1 MLSNRCDYAVNKTDP
16 EAIVC
21 RSVTGENVRLTREHF
36 DSDEEFQKWK
46 AWSDEDYRNAALR
59 ERAFNDRR
67 YSFELDHLLD
77 RHEYSDW
84 LSAELKGSEK
94 LKKGEIISIIRSI
107 LTDTQFRRLWQR
119 FACEYELAEI
129 ASSEGVSVTA
139 VVDAIRYAMK
149 RLKSIKFSTHL
160 KTYDAARDKANNKC
174 QSKSNA
180 HNRDGSQQ
188 QNCKFSVNNF
198 IRHKTPCKNRAKKRD
213 I

>member
-1 MLSNRCDYAVNKTDP
+1 MLSNNSDYAVNKTDP

-21 RSVTGENVRLTREHF
+21 RSVTSENVRLTREHF
-36 DSDEEFQKWK
+36 DSDEEFQKCK
-46 AWSDEDYRNAALR
+46 AWSDEDYRNSALR
-59 ERAFNDRR
+59 ERALNDRR

-107 LTDTQFRRLWQR
+107 IRSILTDTQFRRLWQR

-139 VVDAIRYAMK
+139 VVDSIRYTMK
-149 RLKSIKFSTHL
+149 RLKSIKFSIYL
-160 KTYDAARDKANNKC
+160 KTYDAARNKANNKC
-174 QSKSNA
+174 QSKSKA

-188 QNCKFSVNNF
+188 QNCELSVSNF
-198 IRHKTPCKNRAKKRD
+198 ILHKIP
-213 I
+213 

>member
-1 MLSNRCDYAVNKTDP
+1 MLSNNSDYAVNKTDP

-21 RSVTGENVRLTREHF
+21 RSVTSENVRLTREHF
-36 DSDEEFQKWK
+36 DSDEEFQKCK
-46 AWSDEDYRNAALR
+46 AWSDEDYRNSALR
-59 ERAFNDRR
+59 ERALNDRR

-107 LTDTQFRRLWQR
+107 IRSILTDTQFRRLWQR

-139 VVDAIRYAMK
+139 VVDSIRYAMK
-149 RLKSIKFSTHL
+149 RLESIKFSTHL
-160 KTYDAARDKANNKC
+160 KTYDAARNKANNKC

-188 QNCKFSVNNF
+188 QNCELSVSNF
-198 IRHKTPCKNRAKKRD
+198 ILHKIP
-213 I
+213 

>member
-1 MLSNRCDYAVNKTDP
+1 MLSNNSDYAVNKTDP

-36 DSDEEFQKWK
+36 DSDEEFQKCK
-46 AWSDEDYRNAALR
+46 AWSDEDYRNSALR
-59 ERAFNDRR
+59 ERALNDRR

-107 LTDTQFRRLWQR
+107 IRSILTDTQFRRLWQR

-129 ASSEGVSVTA
+129 ASGEGVSVTA
-139 VVDAIRYAMK
+139 VVDSIRYAMK
-149 RLKSIKFSTHL
+149 RLTSIKFSTHL
-160 KTYDAARDKANNKC
+160 KTYDAARNKANNKC

-188 QNCKFSVNNF
+188 QNCELSVSNF
-198 IRHKTPCKNRAKKRD
+198 ILHKIP
-213 I
+213 

>member
-1 MLSNRCDYAVNKTDP
+1 MLSNNSDYAVNKTDP

-36 DSDEEFQKWK
+36 DSDEEFQKCK
-46 AWSDEDYRNAALR
+46 AWSDEDYRNSALR
-59 ERAFNDRR
+59 ERALNDRR

-107 LTDTQFRRLWQR
+107 IRSILTDTQFRRLWQR

-139 VVDAIRYAMK
+139 VVDSIRYAMK
-149 RLKSIKFSTHL
+149 RLTSIKFSTHL
-160 KTYDAARDKANNKC
+160 KTYDAARNKANNKC

-188 QNCKFSVNNF
+188 QNCELSVSNF
-198 IRHKTPCKNRAKKRD
+198 ILHKIP
-213 I
+213 

>member
-1 MLSNRCDYAVNKTDP
+1 MLSNNSDYAVNKTDP

-21 RSVTGENVRLTREHF
+21 RSVTSENVRLTREHF
-36 DSDEEFQKWK
+36 DSDEEFQKCK
-46 AWSDEDYRNAALR
+46 AWSDEDYRNSALR
-59 ERAFNDRR
+59 ERALNDRR

-107 LTDTQFRRLWQR
+107 IRSILTDTQFRRLWQR

-139 VVDAIRYAMK
+139 VVDSIRYAMK
-149 RLKSIKFSTHL
+149 RLTSIKFSTHL
-160 KTYDAARDKANNKC
+160 KTYDAARNKANNKC

-188 QNCKFSVNNF
+188 QNCELSVSNF
-198 IRHKTPCKNRAKKRD
+198 ILHKIP
-213 I
+213 

>member
-1 MLSNRCDYAVNKTDP
+1 MLSNNSDYAVNKTDP

-21 RSVTGENVRLTREHF
+21 RSVTSENVRLTREHF
-36 DSDEEFQKWK
+36 DSDEEFQKCK
-46 AWSDEDYRNAALR
+46 AWSDEDYRNSALR
-59 ERAFNDRR
+59 ERALNDRR

-94 LKKGEIISIIRSI
+94 LKNGEIISIIRSIIRSI

-139 VVDAIRYAMK
+139 VVDSIRYAMK
-149 RLKSIKFSTHL
+149 RLESIKFSTHL
-160 KTYDAARDKANNKC
+160 KTYDAARNKANNKC

-188 QNCKFSVNNF
+188 QNCELSVSNF
-198 IRHKTPCKNRAKKRD
+198 ILHKIP
-213 I
+213 

>member
-1 MLSNRCDYAVNKTDP
+1 MEAFYMLSNNSDYAVNKTDP

-21 RSVTGENVRLTREHF
+21 RSVTSENVRLTREHF
-36 DSDEEFQKWK
+36 DSDEEFQKCK
-46 AWSDEDYRNAALR
+46 AWSDEDYRNSALR
-59 ERAFNDRR
+59 ERALNDRR

-107 LTDTQFRRLWQR
+107 IRSILTDTQFRRLWQR

-139 VVDAIRYAMK
+139 VVDSIRYAMK
-149 RLKSIKFSTHL
+149 RLESIKFSTHL
-160 KTYDAARDKANNKC
+160 KTYDAARNKANNKC

-188 QNCKFSVNNF
+188 QNCELSVSNF
-198 IRHKTPCKNRAKKRD
+198 ILHKIP
-213 I
+213 